1 MPGHRYWVSVNETGS
16 SAMSFLLCHECYTWV
31 EPADDRCPECQF
43 AMDLS
48 EADPPTGILRQV
60 IGELVARLGNVQI
73 PRRLL
78 PEWGTL
84 YATTEGL
91 FFLPLTADD
100 GHVASARPAVGTHL
114 GRLGHLVWS
123 PLRFLFPDER
133 GASGRSPSAAY
144 EDQESLLDQHGV
156 DLPRLLMDHPGTF
169 FLPKSQVQSIQFQRS
184 RWTIERCQ
192 GGRLV
197 LSAAEPRSFQ
207 ANFRSLLESPDWRIV
222 PLKPPTR
229 FLSFSRRTVWQ
240 S

>member
-1 MPGHRYWVSVNETGS
+1 
-16 SAMSFLLCHECYTWV
+16 MSFLLCHDCYTWV

-48 EADPPTGILRQV
+48 EADPPVRILREV

-100 GHVASARPAVGTHL
+100 EQIASTRPAGDTYL

-123 PLRFLFPDER
+123 PLRSLFPDVR
-133 GASGRSPSAAY
+133 GAAALPPAVAN
-144 EDQESLLDQHGV
+144 EDLESLLDQDHA

-169 FLPKSQVQSIQFQRS
+169 FLPKCQIQSIQFKRS

-197 LSAAEPRSFQ
+197 LSAAETRSFH
-207 ANFRSLLESPDWRIV
+207 ANFRVLLESPGWRII
-222 PLKPPTR
+222 PHKPRSR
-229 FLSFSRRTVWQ
+229 FLSFSRRAVSQ